1 MSQNRDVGHPIFFGE
16 SRSRRFEFVLSHLS
30 EASIH
35 PTDKD
40 LFVGS
45 PETGHPF
52 PGGGCRTGK
61 EEAGPSAPLNN
72 ASLGMT
78 QRGWMAAAG
87 PMAGGND

>member
-16 SRSRRFEFVLSHLS
+16 SRSRRFGFVLSHLS
-30 EASIH
+30 EGWIH

-52 PGGGCRTGK
+52 PGGGVGNGK
-61 EEAGPSAPLNN
+61 SRSR
-72 ASLGMT
+72 SLGSAE
-78 QRGWMAAAG
+78 QRFARDDTARVD
-87 PMAGGND
+87 GGRWPNGGRQ